1 MLAELAWHRG
11 ITAPIELEPFSEKK
25 REKKKYTY
33 LDLHKKVH
41 ISGIKRVHISG
52 IKKVHISGITKKVHI
67 SGIFSFYY
75 Y

>member
-11 ITAPIELEPFSEKK
+11 ITAPIELGTIFGKNRK
-25 REKKKYTY
+25 KKKYTY
-33 LDLHKKVH
+33 LELRKKVH

-67 SGIFSFYY
+67 SGIFS
-75 Y
+75 